1 MVKCPSEDGRGP
13 KIRSSRLLF
22 FCFFN
27 FIFNSCCSNSMKME
41 DMLRIENIGENT
53 LVPLFLIN
61 LKINML
67 DFVSSH
73 KVVEGM
79 YF

>member
-1 MVKCPSEDGRGP
+1 
-13 KIRSSRLLF
+13 
-22 FCFFN
+22 
-27 FIFNSCCSNSMKME
+27 MKME
-41 DMLRIENIGENT
+41 DMLWIENIGKST
-53 LVPLFLIN
+53 LVPLILTNF
-61 LKINML
+61 KTTMV